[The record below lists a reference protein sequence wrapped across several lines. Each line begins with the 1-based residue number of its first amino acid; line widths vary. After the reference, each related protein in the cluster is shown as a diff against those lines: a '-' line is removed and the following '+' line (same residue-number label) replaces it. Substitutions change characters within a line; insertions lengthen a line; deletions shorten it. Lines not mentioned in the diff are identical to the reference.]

1 MIQIIKN
8 NRKIYSII
16 IRKKFK
22 YKGIKF
28 FTPSNFSQQL
38 GYMSRP
44 KNYTIKPHKHR
55 KVKRSVSL
63 TQEVLFVKS
72 GKVEVSF
79 YNQKNKIF
87 KKVLLSKGDIIL
99 LANGGHSFKMLKKT
113 EMIEVKQGPYKSD
126 KDKIF
131 I

>member
-1 MIQIIKN
+1 MIEKIIHN
-8 NRKIYSII
+8 DLELAII
-16 IRKKFK
+16 IRSN
-22 YKGIKF
+22 YNIDGIKF
-28 FTPSNFSQQL
+28 FSSESDSQQL

-44 KNYTIKPHKHR
+44 KNYIIKPHKHR
-55 KVKRSVSL
+55 KVKRSVSF

-79 YNQKNKIF
+79 YNHRNVVF
-87 KKVLLSKGDIIL
+87 KKVLLLSGDIIL

>member
-8 NRKIYSII
+8 NKKIYSII

-28 FTPSNFSQQL
+28 VTPSDFSQQL

-44 KNYTIKPHKHR
+44 KNYVIKPHKHK

-79 YNQKNKIF
+79 YNNRNVVF
-87 KKVLLSKGDIIL
+87 KKVFLLSGDTIL

>member
-1 MIQIIKN
+1 MLQVIKN

-22 YKGIKF
+22 HNGIKF

-44 KNYTIKPHKHR
+44 KNYIIKPHKHR
-55 KVKRSVSL
+55 KVKRSVSF

-79 YNQKNKIF
+79 YNHRNVVF
-87 KKVLLSKGDIIL
+87 KKVLLLSGDIIL

>member
-1 MIQIIKN
+1 MLQVIKN

-22 YKGIKF
+22 YNGIKF

-44 KNYTIKPHKHR
+44 KNYIIKPHKHR
-55 KVKRSVSL
+55 KVKRSVSF

-79 YNQKNKIF
+79 YNHRHVVF
-87 KKVLLSKGDIIL
+87 KKVLLLSGDIIL
-99 LANGGHSFKMLKKT
+99 LANRGHSFNMLKKT

>member
-1 MIQIIKN
+1 MLQVIKN

-22 YKGIKF
+22 YNGIKF

-44 KNYTIKPHKHR
+44 KNYIIKPHKHR
-55 KVKRSVSL
+55 KVKRSVSF

-79 YNQKNKIF
+79 YNHRNVVF
-87 KKVLLSKGDIIL
+87 KKVLLLSGDIIL

>member
-1 MIQIIKN
+1 MIQVIKN
-8 NRKIYSII
+8 NKKIYSIV

-22 YKGIKF
+22 FNGIKF
-28 FTPSNFSQQL
+28 FTPSDFSQQL

-44 KNYTIKPHKHR
+44 KNYRIKPHKHR
-55 KVKRSVSL
+55 KVKRSVNL
-63 TQEVLFVKS
+63 TQEVLFIKS

-79 YNQKNKIF
+79 YNHRNKVFKKIF
-87 KKVLLSKGDIIL
+87 LAAGDIIL

>member
-1 MIQIIKN
+1 MLQVIKN

-22 YKGIKF
+22 YNGIKF

-44 KNYTIKPHKHR
+44 KNYIIKPHKHR
-55 KVKRSVSL
+55 KVKRSVSF

-79 YNQKNKIF
+79 YNHRNVCNQIAI
-87 KKVLLSKGDIIL
+87 S
-99 LANGGHSFKMLKKT
+99 
-113 EMIEVKQGPYKSD
+113 
-126 KDKIF
+126 
-131 I
+131 